1 MKWKNTTITIEDVA
15 REAGVSISTVSRVLN
30 NKPDVSEATK
40 TRIRQVMERIGYT
53 GHRFASNLAG
63 GLSRTIALFLPI
75 TESGIRQLIL
85 DFVLGASKAAESYD
99 FLINL
104 STNAIT
110 ELEIQNTIQS
120 SQIDGAI
127 LMRTKITD
135 ARIDIIQSIGL
146 PFVMIGR
153 CENTTGLWYVDLDF
167 QRSIEIA
174 LNHFLE
180 LGHTH
185 IGFITYGKGLWEEGY
200 TYVRLTNG
208 AFIDVCEKLGLSGF
222 LVSSDGNAKAIR
234 EATERILAEAPET
247 TAILTVYGE
256 FVPSVELALLKY
268 NMKIPSDISIIAIT
282 EDKTAYQMS
291 PPLTSVTFPSE
302 KMGALAAKI
311 LIERILSKNLNDNS
325 AKQVL
330 INPVLVNG
338 ESTTR
343 MLDK

>member
-1 MKWKNTTITIEDVA
+1 MKWKNSTVTIEDVA
-15 REAGVSISTVSRVLN
+15 REAGVSLSTVSRVLN

-40 TRIRQVMERIGYT
+40 TRIRQVMERIGYS

-75 TESGIRQLIL
+75 SESGIRQLIL
-85 DFVLGASKAAESYD
+85 DFVLGASKSAESYD

-104 STNAIT
+104 STNAMT
-110 ELEIQNTIQS
+110 EIEIHNTIQN

-127 LMRTKITD
+127 LMRTKISD
-135 ARIDIIQSIGL
+135 ARIDVLQNIGL

-153 CENTTGLWYVDLDF
+153 CKDTAGLWYVDLDF

-174 LNHFLE
+174 LEHFLE

-208 AFIDVCEKLGLSGF
+208 AFKEVCKKSGISGF
-222 LVSSDGNAKAIR
+222 MVSSEGNAQAIR
-234 EATERILAEAPET
+234 EATERILTEAPET

-256 FVPSVELALLKY
+256 FVPSIELAL
-268 NMKIPSDISIIAIT
+268 MKHGMRIPSDISIIAIT
-282 EDKTAYQMS
+282 EDKTAHQMS

-311 LIERILSKNLNDNS
+311 LIERILLKS
-325 AKQVL
+325 AYDISPKQVL
-330 INPVLVNG
+330 INPVLVNRK
-338 ESTTR
+338 STTR
-343 MLDK
+343 LLVK